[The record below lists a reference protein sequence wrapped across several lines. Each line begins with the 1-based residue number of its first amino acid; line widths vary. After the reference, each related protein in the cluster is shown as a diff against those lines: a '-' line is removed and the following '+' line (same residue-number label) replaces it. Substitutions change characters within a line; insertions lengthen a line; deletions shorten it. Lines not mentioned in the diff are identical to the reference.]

1 MEYKGKKDLA
11 TLYDHLFTSLELL
24 KESKPVELESDI
36 KRAAAVRQTAAV
48 VIDAAKLEVAVHK
61 MKKTAG
67 LDGLFPN
74 LDELKQLGG
83 GGPPQ
88 RDGPGEK
95 KG

>member
-24 KESKPVELESDI
+24 KESKPVELESNI
-36 KRAAAVRQTAAV
+36 KRAAAVRQVASV

-74 LDELKQLGG
+74 LDELKQLGEG
-83 GGPPQ
+83 KSQ
-88 RDGPGEK
+88 ESEAPGK
-95 KG
+95 KRE